1 MTTETKK
8 TDPSRVTLGS
18 AAHPVR
24 FSYAWVF
31 EPKIDE
37 EKIDKKTGKPRE
49 LYSMQIII
57 PKSDP
62 TAKALIDKAVRAAAD
77 TKIPGKAIPSVW
89 KLPLRDGDE
98 EWEDKGEAVK
108 GCWFVNCSSVR
119 KPQVVGIAKHTEE
132 TIAQWELDHEHETDS
147 FKRLNRPKLGQLIR
161 LEKEEFKS
169 GDYGR
174 VTVNFYYFE
183 NESKGVAVGL
193 NNVQKLADGEA
204 LGGNASNADDDF
216 GDLEDGFAD

>member
-8 TDPSRVTLGS
+8 DATRVTLGS

-37 EKIDKKTGKPRE
+37 EKIDKKTGKPKE
-49 LYSMQIII
+49 LYSMQILI
-57 PKSDP
+57 PKTDP
-62 TAKALIDKAVRAAAD
+62 GVKAIIDKATRAAAD
-77 TKIPGKAIPSVW
+77 EKIPGKAIPSVW

-98 EWEDKGEAVK
+98 EWEEKGEVVK
-108 GCWFVNCSSVR
+108 GHWFINCSSAR
-119 KPQVVGIAKHTEE
+119 KPQIVGTAKHNEE
-132 TIAQWELDHEHETDS
+132 TIAQWEIDHEQETDAW
-147 FKRLNRPKLGQLIR
+147 KRANRPKPGQYIR

-183 NESKGVAVGL
+183 VDSKGVAVGL
-193 NNVQKLADGEA
+193 NNIQKLLDGEP
-204 LGGNASNADDDF
+204 LGNSSSADDDF
-216 GDLEDGFAD
+216 GDLEDGFDD

>member
-18 AAHPVR
+18 AQFPVR
-24 FSYAWVF
+24 FSYAWIF

-37 EKIDKKTGKPRE
+37 EKIDKKTGKPKE
-49 LYSMQIII
+49 LYSMQILI
-57 PKSDP
+57 PKADAS
-62 TAKALIDKAVRAAAD
+62 AKAAIDKAIRAAAD
-77 TKIPGKAIPSVW
+77 AKIPGKAIPSVW

-98 EWEDKGEAVK
+98 EWEEKGEVVK
-108 GCWFVNCSSVR
+108 GHWFINCSSAR
-119 KPQVVGIAKHTEE
+119 KPQVVGTAKHTDE
-132 TIAQWELDHEHETDS
+132 TVAQWELDHEHETDA
-147 FKRLNRPKLGQLIR
+147 FKRANRPKVGQLIR

-183 NESKGVAVGL
+183 VDSKGVAVGL
-193 NNVQKLADGEA
+193 NNVQKLADGEP
-204 LGGNASNADDDF
+204 LGNSSNADDDF
-216 GDLEDGFAD
+216 GDLEDGFND

>member
-24 FSYAWVF
+24 FSYAWIF

-37 EKIDKKTGKPRE
+37 EKLDKKTGKPRE

-62 TAKALIDKAVRAAAD
+62 AAKALIDKAVRAAAD

-98 EWEDKGEAVK
+98 EWEEKGEAVK
-108 GCWFVNCSSVR
+108 AYRAAWDAMPAEVEYRRFIEG
-119 KPQVVGIAKHTEE
+119 KLTA
-132 TIAQWELDHEHETDS
+132 
-147 FKRLNRPKLGQLIR
+147 LGQAP
-161 LEKEEFKS
+161 
-169 GDYGR
+169 
-174 VTVNFYYFE
+174 VP
-183 NESKGVAVGL
+183 AAA
-193 NNVQKLADGEA
+193 QA
-204 LGGNASNADDDF
+204 ASA
-216 GDLEDGFAD
+216 AASSAP